1 MKQKKFLKKKEVFIM
16 ANVVKVTKRDR
27 FNQLLAI
34 EAVSANEELV
44 AFINREIELLDK
56 KASKSNGNSKLEEV
70 NAPLRDKIVEVLGN
84 ADAPMTVSE
93 ILAADVTFEGMSNQ
107 KISAL
112 VRQLVTAGKVVKS
125 TDKKKSL
132 FSLAVGE

>member
-1 MKQKKFLKKKEVFIM
+1 M